1 MAGKLPFL
9 VEPRR
14 EPILEKLGDEESG
27 VIEMKRLGYLT
38 VSEKAFMQQANNN
51 DTTVL
56 EMHRL
61 AARVGR
67 ERGVATADVI
77 KAMSTG
83 QFESDMFDGFE
94 EELAAVVASMS
105 SLEDRNKLIAVTGMI
120 LFRID
125 AEWGIDDTMALH
137 PDLVDAIYELYL
149 EEDRRSLSAFKA
161 IEQKNRADES
171 AGK

>member
-27 VIEMKRLGYLT
+27 IIEMKRLGYLT

-61 AARVGR
+61 AARVGK
-67 ERGVATADVI
+67 ERGVMTADVI

-83 QFESDMFDGFE
+83 ELEEDLFEGFE
-94 EELAAVVASMS
+94 NELAAVVASMS
-105 SLEDRNKLIAVTGMI
+105 SLEDRRKLIAVTGMVI
-120 LFRID
+120 FRID
-125 AEWGIDDTMALH
+125 PEWGVDDTMNLH
-137 PDLVDAIYELYL
+137 PDLVDAIYELFL
-149 EEDRRSLSAFKA
+149 EEDRRSLEAFKA
-161 IEQKNRADES
+161 IEQKKQADES